1 MLYGQ
6 KIRCCINLMS
16 FILWIFILGA
26 PWLPMSTTLKAS
38 IVAIL
43 IVLGEIFFWGGT
55 VLVGKDI
62 VKKYMHCIN
71 PMRWVRKWKL

>member
-1 MLYGQ
+1 MGKKLG
-6 KIRCCINLMS
+6 IILIVIS

-38 IVAIL
+38 MVAIL
-43 IVLGEIFFWGGT
+43 IVLGEVFFWGGT

-62 VKKYMHCIN
+62 VKKYMECLN
-71 PMRWVRKWKL
+71 PIAWFKKK